1 MGICANE
8 EQYIDIINPYDYE
21 FEDSFYDYDIHSDN
35 ECIVS
40 KNNLKYEGLDGIN
53 WDKEIIVPTHEK
65 IRNNNIEEKGRGRKR
80 NRNDVY
86 KNITTG
92 LVIGYVNKNNDDM
105 YKYLYEKDIDKRLE
119 ELKNEGIKTP
129 SKKRIVKDFMQIYE
143 QLGVDYIDICSTKEN
158 GLCYMIKQSVD
169 GKYFTTIPLFKWKE
183 LINHTNKEILRLF
196 AVISMNKKISENDYV
211 LMTREYLCKC
221 MDIEPT
227 EGNKKYIGDAC
238 NVLFK
243 LGHIDIETEDTVEFI
258 DGKRVPKTYNWFRLT
273 THEEWECKNKK
284 KKRKRK

>member
-1 MGICANE
+1 MGRQYTE
-8 EQYIDIINPYDYE
+8 EEMIEKFGFVPGLDDYDYYGE
-21 FEDSFYDYDIHSDN
+21 NDYKEKGYYEEDESID
-35 ECIVS
+35 
-40 KNNLKYEGLDGIN
+40 
-53 WDKEIIVPTHEK
+53 WDKEIIIPTHEK
-65 IRNNNIEEKGRGRKR
+65 IRNNIVEEKGRGRIR

-92 LVIGYVNKNNDDM
+92 LVMGYVNDRKDGDEM

-119 ELKNEGIKTP
+119 ELKNEGIKKLP
-129 SKKRIVKDFMQIYE
+129 SKKRIIKDFMQIYE

-158 GLCYMIKQSVD
+158 GLCYLIKQSFE

-183 LINHTNKEILRLF
+183 LMNHTNKEILRLF

-221 MDIEPT
+221 MDIEVN
-227 EGNKKYIGDAC
+227 EGNMNYIGSMC

-243 LGHIDIETEDTVEFI
+243 LGHIDIEVEDVVEFI

-273 THEEWECKNKK
+273 TQKEWEEKSKK
-284 KKRKRK
+284 KKRKRKNS